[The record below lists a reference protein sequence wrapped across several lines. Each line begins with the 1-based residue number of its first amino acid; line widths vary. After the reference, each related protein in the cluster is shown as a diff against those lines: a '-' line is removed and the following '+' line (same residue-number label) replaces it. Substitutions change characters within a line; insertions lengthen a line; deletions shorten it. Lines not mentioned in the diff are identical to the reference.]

1 MLAFYMSLISD
12 EDDRKKLEDIYNKY
26 HELIFKITYKITEH
40 QYYAEAATSN
50 TVLVLVNNIKR
61 IRTENEHELKAF
73 IITIAKNEAISVLKE
88 KSEDNNFF
96 SEIKETNLSYR
107 RNIEND
113 LMREEER
120 IKILN
125 AINAIPLSYRLV
137 LTLKYANNLSASQIS
152 KILKMKSGTVRVQIK
167 RGKEMLRKIL
177 ADAEMD
183 DEN

>member
-1 MLAFYMSLISD
+1 
-12 EDDRKKLEDIYNKY
+12 
-26 HELIFKITYKITEH
+26 
-40 QYYAEAATSN
+40 
-50 TVLVLVNNIKR
+50 
-61 IRTENEHELKAF
+61 
-73 IITIAKNEAISVLKE
+73 
-88 KSEDNNFF
+88 
-96 SEIKETNLSYR
+96 
-107 RNIEND
+107 
-113 LMREEER
+113 MREEER